1 MHPGSESY
9 GAMAGFPKE
18 FLGKFTPEKPPKN
31 EQNLTATQTLDPL
44 TPEKW
49 DSAVEKKGDSTLFSV
64 RCFLT
69 LGYRGEQDST
79 KKIHSRRDSW
89 R

>member
-49 DSAVEKKGDSTLFSV
+49 DSAVEKRETA
-64 RCFLT
+64 RCFRC
-69 LGYRGEQDST
+69 GVF
-79 KKIHSRRDSW
+79 
-89 R
+89 